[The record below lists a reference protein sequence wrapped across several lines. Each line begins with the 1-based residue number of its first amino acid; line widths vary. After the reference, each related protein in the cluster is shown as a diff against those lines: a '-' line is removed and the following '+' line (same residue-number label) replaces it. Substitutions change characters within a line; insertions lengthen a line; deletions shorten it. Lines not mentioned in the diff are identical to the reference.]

1 MTRDTGSRSALLQ
14 VAALAVLAVIAS
26 QIVTFIV
33 ILTAPPPRPA
43 GFSIGAAASA
53 LRGEPAE
60 TSDGRALTRKLTD
73 RPLVED
79 TRNDPLARVIATSL
93 ARSMDVP
100 VDQVRVAMARPT
112 NPPGLLLNRS
122 EATMREM
129 RGIIRRPTDPTIRIV
144 APPPAV
150 APVEPAT
157 PTPGAGQA
165 SLPQPPASAPPPSR
179 PAPTPDLAEALAGA
193 IGRRDVQIFMAGQ
206 GDPRFTILTDRLT
219 FQPFAASVRLQDGRW
234 ATVRPPQGLI
244 EPWQARLLMSL
255 AISLV
260 LLAPIV
266 WLLARRL
273 TRPIRVFAAAAER
286 LADDPDAEPLKPT
299 GPREVRT
306 AIGVF
311 NDMQAALR
319 GHIRR
324 RTQTVAAI
332 AHDLRTPLTRLRFR
346 AEQAPEALRD
356 RMVADVEEMD
366 ALIGQALAYVRGEA
380 PPERHDPFD
389 LAELAADVVAGFAET
404 GAAVGFERQA
414 DLPARGDPVT
424 LRRALSNLIDNAVRY
439 GCAATVTAR
448 RAGPSIVIAVADD
461 GPGLPPERLD
471 SVFEPFERGEASRNR
486 QTGGTGLGLTVA
498 RQAARAH
505 GGDVVLS
512 NRPEGG
518 LEARLHLPI
527 DTTDHSV

>member
-33 ILTAPPPRPA
+33 ILTAPPPRPV

-53 LRGEPAE
+53 LRGERAE

-129 RGIIRRPTDPTIRIV
+129 RGIIRRPTDP
-144 APPPAV
+144 AM
-150 APVEPAT
+150 

-179 PAPTPDLAEALAGA
+179 PAPTPELAEALAGA

-244 EPWQARLLMSL
+244 EPWQARLLISL

-346 AEQAPEALRD
+346 AEQAPETLRD

-414 DLPARGDPVT
+414 DLPARGDPVA

-439 GCAATVTAR
+439 GRAATVTAR

-471 SVFEPFERGEASRNR
+471 SVFEPFERGEASRSR

>member
-93 ARSMDVP
+93 ARSMDIS

-129 RGIIRRPTDPTIRIV
+129 RGIIRRPTDP
-144 APPPAV
+144 AL
-150 APVEPAT
+150 

-165 SLPQPPASAPPPSR
+165 SLPLPQPPASAPPPSR
-179 PAPTPDLAEALAGA
+179 PAPTPELGEALAGA

-244 EPWQARLLMSL
+244 EPWQARLLISL

-346 AEQAPEALRD
+346 AEQAPETLRD
-356 RMVADVEEMD
+356 RMVVDVEEMD

-404 GAAVGFERQA
+404 GAAVGFARQA
-414 DLPARGDPVT
+414 DLPARGDPVA

-439 GCAATVTAR
+439 GRAATVTAR